1 MSEKQALLVDDHPI
15 IRDSLKQLLQKAFPS
30 ILIRVSS
37 GTESALEEICSYP
50 WTFVT
55 LDINLPGQNGL
66 HLIRK
71 LQTCC
76 PQIPIIVFSLF
87 SENQYRLRALR
98 AGAVDYVSKEGSPL
112 KLVDVIKCVL
122 RGKTKAS
129 ENIIRIVLS
138 PRETEILTL
147 LAKGMNRQEIA
158 QALTINE
165 KTVSTYKARLLQK
178 LDARTTVDLLRLAA
192 EEGLLE
198 DSG

>member
-15 IRDSLKQLLQKAFPS
+15 IRDSLKQLLQKTFPS
-30 ILIRVSS
+30 ILIRVST
-37 GTESALEEICSYP
+37 GTDSVLEEICSYP
-50 WTFVT
+50 WEFVT

-66 HLIRK
+66 HIIRK
-71 LQTCC
+71 IQTCC

-98 AGAVDYVSKEGSPL
+98 AGAVGYVSKEGSPL
-112 KLVDVIKCVL
+112 KLVEVIKSVL
-122 RGKTKAS
+122 GGKPKAS
-129 ENIIRIVLS
+129 EKVIRIVLS

-158 QALTINE
+158 EALTIDE

-178 LDARTTVDLLRLAA
+178 LDARNTVDLLRLATN
-192 EEGLLE
+192 EGLLE
-198 DSG
+198 GGG